1 MATIFEAREALD
13 KASGI
18 IKELIMA
25 NKLVTE
31 EQQSYSEYLNFWEEV
46 HELLRMLDSFDEDA
60 ESVKRVLIYDTM
72 TKEGENYYD

>member
-1 MATIFEAREALD
+1 MTTIFEAREALD

-25 NKLVTE
+25 NKLVTDD
-31 EQQSYSEYLNFWEEV
+31 QQSYSEYLNLWEEV

-60 ESVKRVLIYDTM
+60 EGVKRGLIYDAM
-72 TKEGENYYD
+72 TTEGENYYD

>member
-1 MATIFEAREALD
+1 MTTIFEAREALD
-13 KASGI
+13 KASSI
-18 IKELIMA
+18 VKELIMA

-60 ESVKRVLIYDTM
+60 EGVKRVLIYDTM

>member
-13 KASGI
+13 KASSI
-18 IKELIMA
+18 VKELIMA
-25 NKLVTE
+25 DKLVTD

-60 ESVKRVLIYDTM
+60 ESVKRGLIYDTM
-72 TKEGENYYD
+72 TEEGENYYD

>member
-13 KASGI
+13 KATGI

-25 NKLVTE
+25 DKLVTDV
-31 EQQSYSEYLNFWEEV
+31 QRDYSEFLDFWEEV
-46 HELLRMLDSFDEDA
+46 YNLDRLLDRFDEDA

-72 TKEGENYYD
+72 TKEGENYYE

>member
-31 EQQSYSEYLNFWEEV
+31 NQQSYSEYLNFWEEV

-72 TKEGENYYD
+72 TKEGDYHD